1 MKVVIMAGGRGTR
14 ISELFPDIPKPMIP
28 VCGIPVL
35 EREISSLKEQ
45 GFNDIILTVGYKAES
60 IMQHFGDG
68 RKYGVQIEYFV
79 EKEPLGN
86 AGALFR
92 IKDKLT
98 EDFLLLN
105 ADAMFNVDFNRF
117 VKFHKAHNGLVTLF
131 THPNNHPY
139 DSGLIVANKEK
150 KVEQWLTKEDKR
162 PKYYQNRVNAG
173 LHVINPEALDLK
185 VTTDKVD
192 LDRQVLKP
200 LCSSG
205 KIYCYDSPEYVK
217 DMGTPE
223 RYETVC
229 KDFENGTVEARN
241 LKNKQKAI
249 FLDRDGTINKY
260 VGFLRNIEQFEL
272 LSGVSEAIRKIN
284 QSGYLAVVV
293 TNQPVIARGEVTY
306 TELQEIHNKME
317 TILGKDGAYLDGIYF
332 CPHHPDKGFK
342 GEVKELKINCNCRK
356 PNPGLLLQA
365 ASDFNINLEQSW
377 MIGDGKNDIQAG
389 KNAGC
394 KTVLIGDDE
403 FGQDITVYSLL
414 EFVNQIVC

>member
-45 GFNDIILTVGYKAES
+45 GFTDIILTVGYKAES
-60 IMQHFGDG
+60 IMQHFCDG

>member
-45 GFNDIILTVGYKAES
+45 GFTDIILTVGYKAES

-79 EKEPLGN
+79 DN